1 MNRLERMIR
10 NEKIVTEVKAGK
22 AANTIADEFGLS
34 MVSIVNVCRANGL
47 KISTKERLN
56 YPARPFVILL
66 DLCTSNLLVHAI
78 AEKNNCSIQ
87 RVTQILCNAIAAGW
101 DVPNRMPKPVAE
113 EAVSSEPAVDETK
126 KEESQD
132 AVLPVPSVV
141 S

>member
-10 NEKIVTEVKAGK
+10 NQKIVESVKAGK

-34 MVSIVNVCRANGL
+34 MASIVNVCRANGL

-66 DLCTSNLLVHAI
+66 DLCTTNLSVHAI

-87 RVTQILCNAIAAGW
+87 RVTQILCNAVAAGW
-101 DVPNRMPKPVAE
+101 YVTNRMPKPVVAE
-113 EAVSSEPAVDETK
+113 GEVPPAQAEVVEE
-126 KEESQD
+126 KEKSD
-132 AVLPVPSVV
+132 VV
-141 S
+141 V